1 MTMPTS
7 AAPCQRKRK
16 KKKDE
21 QKFKSTKA
29 KPQLGATIVGRGIHS
44 IQLSVSIPFLWH
56 LCSYIAYRKSNS
68 KSAERLMKTS

>member
-16 KKKDE
+16 KDE

-29 KPQLGATIVGRGIHS
+29 KSQLGATIVGRGIQLS
-44 IQLSVSIPFLWH
+44 FSKFFFSYFGILYCLPKIQLKVS
-56 LCSYIAYRKSNS
+56 RKA
-68 KSAERLMKTS
+68 AENILSG

>member
-16 KKKDE
+16 KDE

-29 KPQLGATIVGRGIHS
+29 KSQLGATIVGRGI
-44 IQLSVSIPFLWH
+44 QLSFSTFFFRILAS
-56 LCSYIAYRKSNS
+56 CIAYRKSNS
-68 KSAERLMKTS
+68 KSAERLLKTS